1 MSICAA
7 RLARCIAKTTGQE
20 GMIMQL
26 KLPSKIALIE
36 YVIAPWHLRLRWWL
50 EARLW
55 CLGQGFGACEGGT
68 PEQSNPLWRR
78 W

>member
-1 MSICAA
+1 
-7 RLARCIAKTTGQE
+7 
-20 GMIMQL
+20 MQL